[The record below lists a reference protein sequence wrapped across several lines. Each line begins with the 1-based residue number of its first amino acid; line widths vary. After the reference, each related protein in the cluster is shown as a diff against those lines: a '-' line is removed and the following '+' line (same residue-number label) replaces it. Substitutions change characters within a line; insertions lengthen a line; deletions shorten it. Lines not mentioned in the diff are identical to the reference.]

1 MPAASPTKCALEDA
15 ATSEAT
21 RDSAESS
28 APSTRSLRLTSDMI
42 SFRTTVIATADALEA
57 NGCENDDPSTSKRRH
72 TVGEGEPPRFRTLKI
87 ESAEPTAPQDD
98 KRAAF
103 YSYSR
108 PGSFTDRGR
117 RHSSAL
123 TSCYSSRADSSS
135 WIAGAAGVASSTI
148 YSALVQTARR
158 MGDAPALSAMAGST
172 EVSYSWM
179 DLLDAVHRVARVLLR
194 LGFAPGEGVVMSCTS
209 SPAMYQL
216 HLAALALG
224 GVVAHVHNK
233 WTASDLTDHVLPAA
247 RASVLVVDEL
257 SPNFVSALER
267 TQRSNNGTVRAVVV
281 LGDRQDPVDLLLDL
295 DAPVNLL
302 TMADVVAMAREP
314 QTASVESVEAVASRV
329 APTQSCLIE
338 FGHDADGGVRGACL
352 SHDNA
357 LFTASTLAMSFG
369 PLTSADRIVGYLP
382 LSHAASQILEL
393 VLPLVCGLTVT
404 CASPHKPLVKAIAKC
419 RPSVFFATPATW
431 ARFSEQVA
439 CAKRDVNAS
448 VLAWAKTR
456 ATHNAKKLLF
466 GRDAPRSLGYML
478 AKKLVLDAIKK
489 KIGLESCAACYSV
502 LAPLD
507 FELERLFQSV
517 DIPLYQLYGTAE
529 TSGFATLNFPHAWE
543 LGSCGRALKGTVLRC
558 NEVSQDVRV
567 RGRNVFL
574 GYVRAASAPST
585 AVRFEPHVPAA
596 GWFGLPHRGFLTPN
610 GFLKI
615 QAPRDFVVLA
625 NGDWIPLR
633 PVERTLLA
641 AMPELSRAVLIGDGR
656 SFISVL
662 LFLKTARGAA
672 AAITAISTTGTN
684 RGNKLPS
691 SSGLLAD
698 DALQVAK
705 GIRSKATTVAEAIK
719 CQNWAVRFDEM
730 LEALPEMCPAA
741 GGHVRKWI
749 LMADNFSVE
758 SGEID
763 PDSGDVKRQTVESK
777 YHALLDTL
785 YS

>member
-57 NGCENDDPSTSKRRH
+57 NGCENDDLSMSKRRY
-72 TVGEGEPPRFRTLKI
+72 TV
-87 ESAEPTAPQDD
+87 AEPTAPQDA

-172 EVSYSWM
+172 EVSYSWT

-224 GVVAHVHNK
+224 GVVAHVHSK
-233 WTASDLTDHVLPAA
+233 WTASDLADHVLPAA

-267 TQRSNNGTVRAVVV
+267 TQRSNDGAIRAVVV

-302 TMADVVAMAREP
+302 TMADVIAMAREP
-314 QTASVESVEAVASRV
+314 QTA
-329 APTQSCLIE
+329 CLIE
-338 FGHDADGGVRGACL
+338 FGHDAAGGVRGACL

-615 QAPRDFVVLA
+615 QAPCDFVVLA

-633 PVERTLLA
+633 PVERALLA